1 MGNQKMPA
9 CKNDN
14 ARHYK
19 GTEPSPKGLGLCA
32 HAESVGA
39 TKKGR
44 DGRSYEVRLDKN
56 GVKAWKLATRS
67 AVPQKKA
74 ASKFV
79 NNWKIPT
86 PPKGRSSGAAAM
98 KFDGRRFS
106 DGTYL
111 SWQVEG
117 AAPRGVPVLAKKD
130 DYDFDAPLTR
140 AHWDAVFSASDIKLC
155 LEVCMDAVKSE
166 PVTLKGPV
174 TAGAIITAI
183 ARWNATKLTAKDYD
197 AIESAGVMRANFQSD
212 RKEFESDH
220 KTRGDCL
227 GNHTFFEGLRGSWA
241 PWSSDYVVEYGS

>member
-1 MGNQKMPA
+1 MPT

-14 ARHYK
+14 ARHHK

-39 TKKGR
+39 TTKGR

-56 GVKAWKLATRS
+56 GVKAWK
-67 AVPQKKA
+67 V
-74 ASKFV
+74 ASKESAARPKVPLKFATA
-79 NNWKIPT
+79 WTIPK
-86 PPKGRSSGAAAM
+86 PPKGAAKAAL
-98 KFDGRRFS
+98 KFDGQRFS

-111 SWQVEG
+111 AWQVEG
-117 AAPRGVPVLAKKD
+117 APPRAVPSLAKKGD
-130 DYDFDAPLTR
+130 HEFDAPLTR
-140 AHWDAVFSASDIKLC
+140 SHWDAVFSTSDINLR
-155 LEVCMDAVKSE
+155 LEVCMNAVKSD

-183 ARWNATKLTAKDYD
+183 ARWNATKLTANDYA
-197 AIESAGVMRANFQSD
+197 AIESSGVMRANFQSD
-212 RKEFESDH
+212 RAEFESER